1 MEIAKTIRAVTLDV
15 GGTLI
20 EPWPSVGHVYAASA
34 RPFGLPDID
43 PVALSQ
49 AFGDAWKERREFDYS
64 RTAWRRLVDRTF
76 AVVPGFAV
84 SDNCFDA
91 IYDGFARAAAW
102 RIYDDVRP
110 FFEWARSQRVRLA
123 VVSNWDDRLPR
134 LLEDLSLSAAF
145 EALIVSHEV
154 GHHKPAREIFLQAAG
169 RLGLAPEEI
178 LHVGDS
184 ESEDFA
190 GARLAGLRSCWLC
203 RTSTGEE
210 PIGAIRSLADVPLAS
225 N

>member
-1 MEIAKTIRAVTLDV
+1 MERAKPIRAVTLDV

-20 EPWPSVGHVYAASA
+20 EPWPSVGHVYAAA
-34 RPFGLPDID
+34 AQPFGLPDID

-64 RTAWRRLVDRTF
+64 RAAWRWLVDRTF

-84 SDNCFDA
+84 SDECFDA
-91 IYDGFARAAAW
+91 IYDRFARAAAW

-110 FFEWARSQRVRLA
+110 FFEWARSRRVRLA
-123 VVSNWDDRLPR
+123 VVSNWDERLPR
-134 LLEDLSLSAAF
+134 LLEELSLSAAF

-154 GHHKPAREIFLQAAG
+154 GHYKPEREIFLQAVG

-184 ESEDFA
+184 EREDFA

-203 RTSTGEE
+203 RTSTVAG
-210 PIGAIRSLADVPLAS
+210 PIGAIRSLADVPMAS